1 MKRYALLSP
10 FGDNRPVQL
19 NTKPFTLDL
28 LIMNK
33 AISRASIEGNVD
45 VKCRDSKGMRTQVVE
60 KNFLRQSRLSLWNL
74 ELL

>member
-1 MKRYALLSP
+1 MRRLISEA
-10 FGDNRPVQL
+10 R
-19 NTKPFTLDL
+19 TKPFTLDL

-60 KNFLRQSRLSLWNL
+60 KNFLKQSRLSLWNL

>member
-1 MKRYALLSP
+1 MPSLCADLFSEAR
-10 FGDNRPVQL
+10 
-19 NTKPFTLDL
+19 TKPFTLDL